1 MCNMAV
7 FRFLKKYRFL
17 TKLSNVSPPGSP
29 LRTNASWSVPT
40 ATCQMPDGQKPRV
53 GMSVLG
59 IDRAIT
65 CDTVSRKTDNESLLK
80 ANSSGTNRKQIG
92 GVQKADPQANRR
104 RVNLSHQNLNCHTC
118 SSKSSTYIRDC
129 FWALKTDH
137 IFLYSYLYFSMSFFS
152 YDNNIVFNVA
162 IDFNYTYMRPM
173 PTYIYAWQWPTRKII
188 GYLSHC
194 TRLNIVFSN

>member
-1 MCNMAV
+1 MGHELVSSGTKILEKITGYTYVLYVELILLMCNKAV

-65 CDTVSRKTDNESLLK
+65 CDTEIMKAYLKQTRVELTASKLGCTKSWSASKQKTCKSVPPEFKLPYMLFK
-80 ANSSGTNRKQIG
+80 KQ
-92 GVQKADPQANRR
+92 
-104 RVNLSHQNLNCHTC
+104 
-118 SSKSSTYIRDC
+118 
-129 FWALKTDH
+129 
-137 IFLYSYLYFSMSFFS
+137 
-152 YDNNIVFNVA
+152 
-162 IDFNYTYMRPM
+162 
-173 PTYIYAWQWPTRKII
+173 YIYKRLLLSSQNWPYFPLFLLIFF
-188 GYLSHC
+188 Y
-194 TRLNIVFSN
+194 VFLFLR

>member
-1 MCNMAV
+1 MGHELVSSGTKILEKITGYIYVLYVELILLMCNMAV

-80 ANSSGTNRKQIG
+80 QTRVELTASKLGCTKSWSASKQ
-92 GVQKADPQANRR
+92 K
-104 RVNLSHQNLNCHTC
+104 T
-118 SSKSSTYIRDC
+118 SKSVPPE
-129 FWALKTDH
+129 FKLP
-137 IFLYSYLYFSMSFFS
+137 
-152 YDNNIVFNVA
+152 
-162 IDFNYTYMRPM
+162 YMLFKKQ
-173 PTYIYAWQWPTRKII
+173 YIYKRLLLSSQNWPYFPLLLLIFF
-188 GYLSHC
+188 Y
-194 TRLNIVFSN
+194 VFLFLR

>member
-1 MCNMAV
+1 MVGHELVSSGTKILEKITGYTYVLYVELILLMCNKAV

-92 GVQKADPQANRR
+92 VYKK
-104 RVNLSHQNLNCHTC
+104 L
-118 SSKSSTYIRDC
+118 IRKQTED
-129 FWALKTDH
+129 
-137 IFLYSYLYFSMSFFS
+137 
-152 YDNNIVFNVA
+152 V
-162 IDFNYTYMRPM
+162 
-173 PTYIYAWQWPTRKII
+173 
-188 GYLSHC
+188 
-194 TRLNIVFSN
+194 